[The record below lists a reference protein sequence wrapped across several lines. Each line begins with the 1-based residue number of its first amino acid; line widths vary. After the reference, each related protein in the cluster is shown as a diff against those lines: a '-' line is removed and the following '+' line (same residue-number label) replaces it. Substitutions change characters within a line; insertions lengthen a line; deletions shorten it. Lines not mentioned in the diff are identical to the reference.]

1 MLISRFS
8 YPRQPWAR
16 FVNAENQQFV
26 TSEALD
32 LLEKL
37 LRYDHQKRLTAREAQ
52 AHPYF
57 SKHVYFRYASFL
69 KISADLVRL
78 EATSIKGDSAEYIN
92 DSGFCSM

>member
-1 MLISRFS
+1 M
-8 YPRQPWAR
+8 
-16 FVNAENQQFV
+16 

-32 LLEKL
+32 LLDKL

-57 SKHVYFRYASFL
+57 SKHVYFHEDSLL
-69 KISADLVRL
+69 KSYVDLVRL
-78 EATSIKGDSAEYIN
+78 EATLIKGDSGGYVS

>member
-1 MLISRFS
+1 MLISRSS

-32 LLEKL
+32 LLDKL

-57 SKHVYFRYASFL
+57 SKHFYFRYASLL
-69 KISADLVRL
+69 KLSADLVRL
-78 EATSIKGDSAEYIN
+78 EATSIKGDSAEYVS

>member
-1 MLISRFS
+1 MLISRPS
-8 YPRQPWAR
+8 YPRQPWTR
-16 FVNAENQQFV
+16 FVTAENQQFV

-32 LLEKL
+32 LLDKL

-57 SKHVYFRYASFL
+57 SRYLYFRCDSLL
-69 KISADLVRL
+69 KPYVDLVRL
-78 EATSIKGDSAEYIN
+78 EATSIKGDSAEYVN